1 MLAIINS
8 CAVFGI
14 NGHPLKV
21 EVDVSAGLPAFDIVG
36 LPDAAVR
43 ESKERVRAAIRN
55 AGFEFPLRRLTVNL
69 APAAIRK
76 VGSTF
81 DLPIAVGILC
91 ATGQIS
97 AQEYLAKTA
106 LVGELSLEGAVRPVP
121 GTLVMA
127 DCLGREAGMEVFF
140 VPEENGPEASLVESV
155 EVHAVSH
162 LRNLAEILCGNEP
175 SAPLRADIEVIKK
188 MFPASPEEDGLDMSD
203 VKGQEGVKRALE
215 VSAAGG
221 HNIILVGPPGSGKT
235 MLARRLPG
243 ILPPM
248 TLGESLQTTKLYSV
262 GGLLPKGQ
270 ALITRRPFRAPHHGA
285 SGASIIGGGA
295 TPVPG
300 EISLATHGVLFLD
313 EMPEFAR
320 DVLEALR
327 QPLEDRCVTVSR
339 VSGRVD
345 FPADFQLVGALN
357 PCPCGYYGDSLKPCT
372 CTPYMIEKYL
382 RRISGPLMD
391 RIDLHIEVPR
401 VKYQELSSAKSKHS
415 ASSAEIRE
423 RVLSARERQTRR
435 FAGGD
440 IKINAQMRRREVQLF
455 CRLDEQAESLM
466 KEAFARLQLSARA
479 HDRILKVARTIA
491 DLAGEGNIL
500 LEHIAE
506 AIQYRNM
513 DRSMNMASVS
523 RGGAE

>member
-1 MLAIINS
+1 MLSIINS

-69 APAAIRK
+69 APAALRK
-76 VGSTF
+76 AGSTF
-81 DLPIAVGILC
+81 DLPIAVGILS
-91 ATGQIS
+91 ATGQIN
-97 AQEYLAKTA
+97 AEEWLAKTA

-127 DCLGREAGMEVFF
+127 DCLSKEEGIEVLF
-140 VPEENGPEASLVESV
+140 VPEENGQEASLVEGI
-155 EVHAVSH
+155 EVHAVGH
-162 LRNLAEILCGNEP
+162 LRNLAEILCGNEQ
-175 SAPLRADIEVIKK
+175 SAPLRADIEKMKK
-188 MFPASPEEDGLDMSD
+188 MFPAGPEEDGLDMGE

-215 VSAAGG
+215 VAAAGG
-221 HNIILVGPPGSGKT
+221 HNIILIGPPGSGKT

-248 TLGESLQTTKLYSV
+248 TLEESLQTTKLYSV
-262 GGLLPKGQ
+262 GGMLPRGQ
-270 ALITRRPFRAPHHGA
+270 ALIIKRPFRAPHHGA
-285 SGASIIGGGA
+285 SSASIIGGGT
-295 TPVPG
+295 TPIPG
-300 EISLATHGVLFLD
+300 EISLASHGVLFMD
-313 EMPEFAR
+313 EMPEFSR

-357 PCPCGYYGDSLKPCT
+357 PCPCGYYGDSLKLCT
-372 CTPYMIEKYL
+372 CTPHMIEKYL
-382 RRISGPLMD
+382 RKISGPLMD

-401 VKYQELSSAKSKHS
+401 VKYQELSSANKSKPG

-423 RVLSARERQTRR
+423 RVIKARDLQAAR
-435 FAGGD
+435 FAGSGVRC
-440 IKINAQMRRREVQLF
+440 NAQMRRRDVQLF
-455 CRLDEQAESLM
+455 CRLGEEAGGLM
-466 KEAFARLQLSARA
+466 REAFARLQLSARA

-491 DLAGEGNIL
+491 DLAGEREIL
-500 LEHIAE
+500 PEHIAE

-513 DRSMNMASVS
+513 DRSI
-523 RGGAE
+523 G